1 MPETNLTINF
11 LNMHKNARILFLLLA
26 MVFLFSACSRKQAP
40 TPTDGLSGG
49 ASSGAVTGQNDFG
62 GDFVPDSSLDGDF
75 GLDAQDLE
83 LRGANDGI
91 SNGMYNGREM
101 VEGVLPSV
109 YFGFDSS
116 AISASERSKLQQAAD
131 YLEENPS
138 HGLLIEGH
146 CDWYGTAEYNLA
158 LGDRRAESASNYLGT
173 LGITPLRIDKLSKGD
188 LEATSGLSKT
198 ESSKDRRAD
207 LILLK

>member
-1 MPETNLTINF
+1 
-11 LNMHKNARILFLLLA
+11 MHKNARLLFILLA
-26 MVFLFSACSRKQAP
+26 AVLFFSGCSRKQAP
-40 TPTDGLSGG
+40 TPSGG
-49 ASSGAVTGQNDFG
+49 GVTGSQSDYG
-62 GDFVPDSSLDGDF
+62 GDFVPESDMEGF
-75 GLDAQDLE
+75 GLGADGLE
-83 LRGANDGI
+83 QRDGNDGI

-116 AISASERSKLQQAAD
+116 SISASERRKLQEAAD

-138 HGLLIEGH
+138 MGLLVEGH

-158 LGDRRAESASNYLGT
+158 LGDRRAESVSNYLGT
-173 LGITPLRIDKLSKGD
+173 LGITPLRVDKLSKGD
-188 LEATSGLSKT
+188 LEATSGLSKSQAS
-198 ESSKDRRAD
+198 EDRRAD

>member
-1 MPETNLTINF
+1 M
-11 LNMHKNARILFLLLA
+11 A
-26 MVFLFSACSRKQAP
+26 
-40 TPTDGLSGG
+40 
-49 ASSGAVTGQNDFG
+49 GQSDFG
-62 GDFVPDSSLDGDF
+62 GDFIPDSALDGDW
-75 GLDAQDLE
+75 GDAGGLE

-91 SNGMYNGREM
+91 GNGMYNGREM
-101 VEGVLPSV
+101 IEGVLPSV

-131 YLEENPS
+131 YLQANPS
-138 HGLLIEGH
+138 MGLLVEGH

-158 LGDRRAESASNYLGT
+158 LGDRRAESVSNYLGT
-173 LGITPLRIDKLSKGD
+173 LGITPLRVDKLSKGD

-198 ESSKDRRAD
+198 ESSRDRRAD